1 MVKGPVKNT
10 YRALA
15 NGWVAGRRV
24 AVDDEIEMT
33 AAEAKYE
40 AVELVARAEATEP
53 ARAAGKGASKR
64 RDGGAAE

>member
-1 MVKGPVKNT
+1 MVKGPVKRT

-15 NGWVAGRRV
+15 DGWVAGRRI
-24 AVDDEIEMT
+24 AVGDEIEMT

-40 AVELVARAEATEP
+40 AVELAAAAEAKEP
-53 ARAAGKGASKR
+53 ARAAGKGASQR